1 MLTVK
6 NLNKSFSNTCVLQNV
21 SFSIDLG
28 KICAISGVNGCGKTT
43 FLKCISGLISYDS
56 GFVEFKSNT
65 NFLFLSDKPNVFGD
79 LTIEENLTIL
89 SRYHNQK
96 IDMNIFNDSLEV
108 LNIAELRELPLKFFS
123 QGNLQR
129 NKLVIAMNLQWDYL
143 FIDEPFSNLDH
154 QGIKAFKKI
163 FTRFKSER
171 KSIIFST
178 HHIDESKSI
187 CDKMINIKNST
198 LASDVI

>member
-1 MLTVK
+1 
-6 NLNKSFSNTCVLQNV
+6 
-21 SFSIDLG
+21 
-28 KICAISGVNGCGKTT
+28 
-43 FLKCISGLISYDS
+43 
-56 GFVEFKSNT
+56 
-65 NFLFLSDKPNVFGD
+65 
-79 LTIEENLTIL
+79 
-89 SRYHNQK
+89 
-96 IDMNIFNDSLEV
+96 MNIFNDSLEV

-143 FIDEPFSNLDH
+143 FIDEPFSNLDD

-163 FTRFKSER
+163 FTRFKSEG

-178 HHIDESKSI
+178 HHIGESKSI

>member
-1 MLTVK
+1 MLIVK
-6 NLNKSFSNTCVLQNV
+6 NLSKSFSSTCVLKDV
-21 SFSIDLG
+21 SFSINLG
-28 KICAISGVNGCGKTT
+28 KICAISGSNGCGKTT
-43 FLKCISGLISYDS
+43 FLRCISGLMSYES

-65 NFLFLSDKPNVFGD
+65 NFLFLSDKVNVFGD
-79 LTIEENLTIL
+79 LTMEENLTVL

-96 IDMNIFNDSLEV
+96 INMSTFNNSLEK
-108 LNIAELRELPLKFFS
+108 LNIKELRSLPLKFFS

-129 NKLVIAMNLQWDYL
+129 NKLLVAMNLKWDYL
-143 FIDEPFSNLDH
+143 FIDEPFSNLDYH
-154 QGIKAFKKI
+154 GIKTFKEI
-163 FTRFKSER
+163 FTSFKSDD

-198 LASDVI
+198 LITDAI